1 MNINLISVGE
11 NPPHDV
17 NVIIEVPMGSEPVKY
32 ELDKDSGALYV
43 DRFLHTAMYYPANY
57 GFIPHTLCGDGD
69 PIDVMVVGRNPVV
82 PGCIVR
88 CRPVGVMLMEDEKGT
103 DEKILAVPHDK
114 LHPYYEDVT
123 GYRDLPKILLDQVA
137 HFFTHYKDLEKDKWA
152 KVARWGG
159 PDEAA
164 RMIEASMKLA
174 DEHNVGP
181 TRAKAT
187 AERILASR
195 EADAE

>member
-123 GYRDLPKILLDQVA
+123 GYRDLPKILLDQIA

-181 TRAKAT
+181 ARAKAT

>member
-1 MNINLISVGE
+1 MLIHPTFTSTVYDDE
-11 NPPHDV
+11 
-17 NVIIEVPMGSEPVKY
+17 M
-32 ELDKDSGALYV
+32 LL
-43 DRFLHTAMYYPANY
+43 
-57 GFIPHTLCGDGD
+57 
-69 PIDVMVVGRNPVV
+69 VVQTV
-82 PGCIVR
+82 
-88 CRPVGVMLMEDEKGT
+88 E
-103 DEKILAVPHDK
+103 
-114 LHPYYEDVT
+114 
-123 GYRDLPKILLDQVA
+123 
-137 HFFTHYKDLEKDKWA
+137 EKDKWA

-181 TRAKAT
+181 ARAKAT

>member
-17 NVIIEVPMGSEPVKY
+17 NVIIEVPMGAEPVKY

-82 PGCIVR
+82 PGCVVR

-123 GYRDLPKILLDQVA
+123 GYRDLPKILLEQIA

-174 DEHNVGP
+174 DEQNVGP
-181 TRAKAT
+181 ARAKAT